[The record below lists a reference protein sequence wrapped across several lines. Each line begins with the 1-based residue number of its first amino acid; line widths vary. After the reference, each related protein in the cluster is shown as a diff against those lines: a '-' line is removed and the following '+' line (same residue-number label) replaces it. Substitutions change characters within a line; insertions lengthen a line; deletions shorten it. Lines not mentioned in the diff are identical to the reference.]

1 MANVEVKEF
10 KIEIGK
16 KEYTFR
22 LDFKALIKYSNR
34 YENGIE
40 IFNNFLQN
48 KDIYGCV
55 VKILSCACAKK
66 DFTENELETAL
77 PFNLKT
83 MKIVD
88 EVTMALIEGIM
99 GEKSTES
106 TSEVVAQEKN
116 ELNQQGIF

>member
-106 TSEVVAQEKN
+106 TSEVVAQGKN
-116 ELNQQGIF
+116 E